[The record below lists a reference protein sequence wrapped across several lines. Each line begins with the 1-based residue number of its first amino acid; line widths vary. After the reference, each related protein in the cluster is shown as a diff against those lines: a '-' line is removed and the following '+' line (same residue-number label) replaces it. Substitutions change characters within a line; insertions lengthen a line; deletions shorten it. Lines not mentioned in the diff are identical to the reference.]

1 MGGAA
6 EELKQKLSQQIDAV
20 SRKLDLLKK
29 DLSDLHDGNMAALS
43 DRRKDIRAR
52 LDQKKSLAET
62 LQSKIAEWQGEKR
75 ERAVDAITSW
85 EQRREIEKLQAHA
98 QRAADT
104 AVDMVNVAAH
114 DFEEVEHAVLEA
126 LAARME
132 ADQALAPA

>member
-6 EELKQKLSQQIDAV
+6 EELKQKLSQLIDAV

-29 DLSDLHDGNMAALS
+29 DLSDLHDGDMATLS
-43 DRRKDIRAR
+43 ERRNDIRAR
-52 LDQKKSLAET
+52 LDQKRSLAQT

-104 AVDMVNVAAH
+104 AVDMVNGAAH

>member
-6 EELKQKLSQQIDAV
+6 EELKEKLSQLIDAV

-29 DLSDLHDGNMAALS
+29 DVSELHGGDMAALS
-43 DRRKDIRAR
+43 ERRNDIRAR
-52 LDQKKSLAET
+52 LDQKRSLEQT

-114 DFEEVEHAVLEA
+114 DLEEVEHAVLEA